1 MNQPLPPGAT
11 LPASPAGDLDS
22 AAQAAI
28 ERHRAALQER
38 FPLPPEA
45 LGPIPVARPTRVVRV
60 VRPLAIAVLVTAAAL
75 LVWQDPA
82 WRTEQVAT
90 PADRRATV
98 ELADGSRVELDTG
111 TRLTVSRHLRSRRV
125 VLEAGRAL
133 FDVQPSA
140 WRPFTVEAG
149 ATQVRVLG
157 TAFDVRRQNEEVT
170 VTVLRGRVAVTGTD
184 GTTAL
189 QADDQVRAHAGR
201 LDTPTAVN
209 GANATAWRQ
218 GQLVFQRTP
227 LPEVLDEIARYSGR
241 PVRLGDASLARLEVS
256 GVYRTANAEAL
267 LALLPGFLP
276 VRLEAGAGGERVV
289 QSRATRP

>member
-1 MNQPLPPGAT
+1 MNQPHPPGT
-11 LPASPAGDLDS
+11 PLPVSPAGDLDS

-28 ERHRAALQER
+28 ERHRTALQER

-45 LGPIPVARPTRVVRV
+45 QGLVPVAPPSRVART
-60 VRPLAIAVLVTAAAL
+60 LAIAVLVTAAAL

-98 ELADGSRVELDTG
+98 ELADGSRVELDTD
-111 TRLTVSRHLRSRRV
+111 TRLAVSRHLRSRRV
-125 VLEAGRAL
+125 VLETGRAL

-157 TAFDVRRQNEEVT
+157 TAFDVRRQSEEVT
-170 VTVLRGRVAVTGTD
+170 VTVVRGRVAVTGTD
-184 GTTAL
+184 GTTTL
-189 QADDQVRAHAGR
+189 QADGQVRTHAGR
-201 LDTPTAVN
+201 LDAPTAVN
-209 GANATAWRQ
+209 SANATAWRQ
-218 GQLVFQRTP
+218 GQLVFQRAP

-267 LALLPGFLP
+267 LALLPGILP
-276 VRLEAGAGGERVV
+276 VRVEAGPDGERVV